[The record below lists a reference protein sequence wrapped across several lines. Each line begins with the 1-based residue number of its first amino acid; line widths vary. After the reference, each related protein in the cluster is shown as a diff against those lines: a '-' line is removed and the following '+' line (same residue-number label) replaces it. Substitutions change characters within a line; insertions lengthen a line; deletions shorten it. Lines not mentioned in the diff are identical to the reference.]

1 MNAEPIQQPPT
12 AVAPTPS
19 RLVLTVE
26 EAADRLTL
34 SRAAAYEGIR
44 RGEIPSIRIGRRVL
58 VPIAAL
64 ERMVAGTPA

>member
-34 SRAAAYEGIR
+34 SRSAAYEGIR